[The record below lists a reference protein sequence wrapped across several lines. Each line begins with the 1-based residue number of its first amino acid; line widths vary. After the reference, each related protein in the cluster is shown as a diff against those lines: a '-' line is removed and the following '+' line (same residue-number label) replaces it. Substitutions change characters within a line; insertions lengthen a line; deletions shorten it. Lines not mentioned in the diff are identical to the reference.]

1 MPLYSINTITPVH
14 ISGGNIISPP
24 GYIYHDNK
32 VHYVVPD
39 RLAELLGDDEFSRLM
54 LHFYAPS
61 RDSNMKISDTV
72 RKYLPSVTS
81 QTAECS
87 FDPQNKQIRRFIST
101 AGQVFIPG
109 SSLKGLFRTAI
120 LYDYLKN
127 SEDGIKYIRNLGF
140 LLDNI
145 GRQISRIRPEL
156 MSIEGQ
162 TRSAKDFRLKNQM
175 KQKLDGLLRPFRNK
189 ISAYLNDMEKLL
201 FGPSTATDFMKY
213 VFISDTLDSGGAD
226 KLYID
231 QLSRIKYSDGSLK
244 NIPLLPEFLKEHT
257 GLTFRMEVRDP
268 SASVFKYEYFRDL
281 TAERIQIL
289 TSGYCRDMLMRET
302 TTVPKSREFMKLR
315 AGMNSL
321 LHTPEDIILIRLGHG
336 KSFFYN
342 SVLGLLDDQM
352 LLTYRETERI
362 GTHPGA
368 GTLARSLFPASAR
381 YLTKNGIV
389 TKPAG
394 WCVVKNMA

>member
-1 MPLYSINTITPVH
+1 MPLFSINTITPVH
-14 ISGGNIISPP
+14 ISGGNVISPP
-24 GYIYHDNK
+24 GYIYHENK
-32 VHYVVPD
+32 VHYIVPD
-39 RLAELLGDDEFSRLM
+39 RLAEMLSDDEFSRLM

-61 RDSNMKISDTV
+61 RSSNLRIFDTV
-72 RKYLPSVTS
+72 QKYLPSITS

-87 FDPQNKQIRRFIST
+87 FDPQNRQIRRFIST

-140 LLDNI
+140 LLENVS
-145 GRQISRIRPEL
+145 RQISRIRPEL

-175 KQKLDGLLRPFRNK
+175 KQKIDNLLRPFRNK

-201 FGPSTATDFMKY
+201 FGPSTSADFMKY
-213 VFISDTLDSGGAD
+213 VFISDTLDPGVTD
-226 KLYID
+226 NLYID
-231 QLSRIKYSDGSLK
+231 QLSRIKYSDSSLK
-244 NIPLLPEFLKEHT
+244 NIPLLPEFLKERT
-257 GLTFRMEVRDP
+257 ELFFRMEVREP
-268 SASVFKYEYFRDL
+268 SAAVFRYDYFRDL
-281 TAERIQIL
+281 TAERIQFL
-289 TSGYCRDMLMRET
+289 TSGYCRSMLTREAAA
-302 TTVPKSREFMKLR
+302 VPKSREFMKLR
-315 AGMNSL
+315 AEMNSL
-321 LHTPEDIILIRLGHG
+321 LHIPESTILIRLGHG

-342 SVLGLLDDQM
+342 SVLSLLDDQM
-352 LLTYRETERI
+352 LLTYRETERL

-381 YLTKNGIV
+381 YLAKNGIV

-394 WCVVKNMA
+394 WCVVKNMP